1 MLRIDNM
8 TMAFGGVIAA
18 NEFNANINK
27 GEIIGLIGPN
37 GAGKTTIFNVVT
49 GVYQPTDGG
58 GVYFTPEE
66 EEIDIVGL
74 KPDEIAKLGI
84 CRTFQNIRLFRELS
98 VLDNVFIGN
107 HLRLESSVFFLCF

>member
-49 GVYQPTDGG
+49 GVYQPTDG